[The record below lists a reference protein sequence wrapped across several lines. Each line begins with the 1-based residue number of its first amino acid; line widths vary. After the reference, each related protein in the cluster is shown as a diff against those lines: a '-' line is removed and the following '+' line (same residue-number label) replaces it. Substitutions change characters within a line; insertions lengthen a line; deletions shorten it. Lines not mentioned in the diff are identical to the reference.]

1 MGIFNKKPQS
11 VPGRRQVHDD
21 KSDQTHATPQS
32 VFQRNRTLTG
42 STSQRVNHTS
52 GKADLKSPRTHA
64 HHLAT
69 MRRKVGMILL
79 IILGVAGLIF
89 WLLIQFTATVN
100 VSVSDTR
107 LARPIDKARY
117 EKAINDYLGFN
128 PVARL
133 RFALNGKDLTG
144 FLNSAL
150 PEVDQVVGTS
160 LGSSIGTT
168 DFTLSM
174 RRPVAGWQI
183 NNHQYFVDEKG
194 VAFEQ
199 NYYDNPTVQ
208 IVDESGAALQQGAT
222 IASNRFLGFVGR
234 VVALAGARGYT
245 VTNAILPSGT
255 TRQLEI
261 KLKDVAA
268 RIKFSIDRPAGE
280 QVEDMARAVN
290 YLQSHGLSPDY
301 VDIRV
306 SGKAFYR

>member
-11 VPGRRQVHDD
+11 VPGRRQVYDD
-21 KSDQTHATPQS
+21 KFDKTRGTSQS

-42 STSQRVNHTS
+42 STSQRVNHAS
-52 GKADLKSPRTHA
+52 GQSDLKSPRAHA

-79 IILGVAGLIF
+79 IVLAAAGLMF
-89 WLLIQFTATVN
+89 WLLVQFTATVK
-100 VSVSDTR
+100 VSVSDTN
-107 LARPIDKARY
+107 LSKPIDSARY

-128 PVARL
+128 PVSRL
-133 RFALNGKDLTG
+133 RFALNGKDLTE
-144 FLNSAL
+144 FLNNAL
-150 PEVDQVVGTS
+150 PEVNQVVSTS

-174 RRPVAGWQI
+174 RHPVAGWQI

-199 NYYDNPTVQ
+199 NYYENPTVQ

-234 VVALAGARGYT
+234 VVALAGSRGYV

-261 KLKDVAA
+261 KLKDVAS
-268 RIKFSIDRPAGE
+268 RIKFSIDRSAGE
-280 QVEDMARAVN
+280 QVEDMARAVD
-290 YLQSHGLSPDY
+290 YLRTHGQSPDY